1 MYSLKTTVMVV
12 FIKNNLYGCIFK
24 YNYIGCV
31 ISGIDSTIDQAKRVQ
46 IKDIEVF
53 IKEDCSVFL

>member
-1 MYSLKTTVMVV
+1 MVV
-12 FIKNNLYGCIFK
+12 FIKNNLYGCISK
-24 YNYIGCV
+24 YNYIVCV

-46 IKDIEVF
+46 IKDIVVF